1 MHIFDSFILMLVDV
15 IILNYLI
22 LLITFL
28 ISYSISLNNPYPL
41 FDVTS
46 YLFIIIILLTIK
58 IKYLQKSLKS
68 YTLFKL

>member
-1 MHIFDSFILMLVDV
+1 MHIFDSFKLMLVDV

-28 ISYSISLNNPYPL
+28 ISYSISINSLYPL
-41 FDVTS
+41 FDVSS
-46 YLFIIIILLTIK
+46 YLFLIIINDNDQVLT
-58 IKYLQKSLKS
+58 KSLKI